1 MEDDEYW
8 DRDFDDDSDDEYDA
22 IRDWA
27 LMTGQT
33 YREVDQQRRPRQ
45 AEVHRRH
52 EALPPREQA
61 RVAPAFGQQSEG
73 LRDGIRRGVLELRRL
88 HPPIPTVLASYW

>member
-1 MEDDEYW
+1 MDKDDEYW

-33 YREVDQQRRPRQ
+33 YREVDQQRKDGTLGRPRN
-45 AEVHRRH
+45 
-52 EALPPREQA
+52 
-61 RVAPAFGQQSEG
+61 
-73 LRDGIRRGVLELRRL
+73 
-88 HPPIPTVLASYW
+88 